1 MWVVAASAPATDDTC
16 RAGRVGSV
24 VAEVA
29 MVAVAAAATVV
40 VPQVDTRVIT
50 VTGKAM
56 V

>member
-1 MWVVAASAPATDDTC
+1 MAASAPATDDSC
-16 RAGRVGSV
+16 QAGRVGSV

-29 MVAVAAAATVV
+29 EVEVVVVAATVV
-40 VPQVDTRVIT
+40 VRQVDTKVIT

>member
-1 MWVVAASAPATDDTC
+1 MAASAPAIDDSC

-24 VAEVA
+24 VEEVAEVE
-29 MVAVAAAATVV
+29 VVAATAVV
-40 VPQVDTRVIT
+40 RQVDTKVIT